1 MEAFKGRIIY
11 DYFEQPRRQY
21 VVPVYQRNYDWG
33 VTQCQKLFEDIIDA
47 QKNNKTH
54 YVGSVVTA
62 SGTPNGG
69 VQNFYIIDGQQRL
82 TTTYILLKAL
92 YDLADE
98 NEKTTIRDWLF
109 NKDRFSELSTD
120 LASKLKLKSDNEQIQ
135 LLMQDRFDEMDKASG
150 VYCNYQKFLELSKI
164 ELDNG
169 LSVAEICSGIDK
181 LVCARVELDEKD
193 NPQEVFESINSTGCP
208 LTISDLIRNYI
219 LMIDED
225 QVRLYN
231 TYWVKLEK
239 YIEKENMSAFII
251 DYLNF
256 KTDGFVKESLAYNSF
271 KKLFV
276 NNGYTNESMLQELT
290 HYAKFYN
297 YFLHK
302 NNELSVEV
310 NNYLDALRQ
319 LRQTTLY
326 VFLFKIFD
334 DYENNVISDIELT
347 KILKFLF
354 NYCVRRS
361 VCEIGSNSLRG
372 LFKTLYVRVFNKK
385 ENYNYYVD
393 SILSFFHQLNTK
405 DKIPSDAYF
414 VECLKGKDLYHK
426 NNVCKYVLSALE
438 NRNTKEPIE
447 IKTLTIEHIMPQ
459 NEDLSKDWRTMLG
472 ENWNEVHTKYLN
484 TLGNLTLTGYNSELS
499 DKPFKEK
506 KAMVEQNS
514 KIKNLNKDVLDK
526 DAWNETTITDRA
538 DRLSKEVLEIFEIEK
553 PTVEISYKDT
563 SYKEYGIENPDDAK
577 FKYPNYYVLQGEKVE
592 VNDFSDMLE
601 SVMKTLYELDNT
613 IMERIAKNGE
623 KLITWS
629 QKIYVSY
636 DKEQFRYCEEIE
648 GSGIFYDTN
657 LSAPSKVWLI
667 KGMLNEYGIETSE
680 FLYSAK
686 SNKKPGTEE
695 GEE

>member
-1 MEAFKGRIIY
+1 M
-11 DYFEQPRRQY
+11 P
-21 VVPVYQRNYDWG
+21 
-33 VTQCQKLFEDIIDA
+33 
-47 QKNNKTH
+47 
-54 YVGSVVTA
+54 
-62 SGTPNGG
+62 
-69 VQNFYIIDGQQRL
+69 
-82 TTTYILLKAL
+82 KA
-92 YDLADE
+92 
-98 NEKTTIRDWLF
+98 K
-109 NKDRFSELSTD
+109 
-120 LASKLKLKSDNEQIQ
+120 Q
-135 LLMQDRFDEMDKASG
+135 LLSG
-150 VYCNYQKFLELSKI
+150 KVRLRSSVNEVYVFNENWISFTLPTTAAIKGEKITISLKEYIVSSKI
-164 ELDNG
+164 SE
-169 LSVAEICSGIDK
+169 SVSYNVTE
-181 LVCARVELDEKD
+181 
-193 NPQEVFESINSTGCP
+193 TG
-208 LTISDLIRNYI
+208 Y
-219 LMIDED
+219 
-225 QVRLYN
+225 Y
-231 TYWVKLEK
+231 
-239 YIEKENMSAFII
+239 
-251 DYLNF
+251 
-256 KTDGFVKESLAYNSF
+256 
-271 KKLFV
+271 KLFV

-302 NNELSVEV
+302 NNELSIEV

-334 DYENNVISDIELT
+334 DYENNVISDVELT